1 MKKKQPK
8 IGFDRTTVDY
18 IIEGVIV
25 SIMIMTAVLLCIY
38 FDDVEQHHENILNK
52 YDSITAKLPREE
64 KIVNFNDVPKRSYYD
79 KFGILNVEF

>member
-1 MKKKQPK
+1 MKKTKEK
-8 IGFDRTTVDY
+8 LGFERSTIDY
-18 IIEGVIV
+18 ILEGVII
-25 SIMIMTAVLLCIY
+25 SIMIMTIVVLFIH